1 MKNEIRAILLS
12 SFLPAPLVGS
22 HILTSSG
29 SWFGSSPQPS
39 FSRLFVSLITS
50 FPRLCLRPEGMND
63 HRERRPKG
71 TVSTEPRW
79 ETSDRKVM
87 PGERSSSGSSAHIVV
102 PLGRSP
108 GPTVLPS
115 DSRLTAHILR
125 TPGTRGTREAT
136 TEGTE

>member
-1 MKNEIRAILLS
+1 MSDRDRGPRPTVVLSALRFPHHLVSSVVLTPRRDERPTGEKTEGDSKHRTEMGNE
-12 SFLPAPLVGS
+12 
-22 HILTSSG
+22 
-29 SWFGSSPQPS
+29 
-39 FSRLFVSLITS
+39 
-50 FPRLCLRPEGMND
+50 
-63 HRERRPKG
+63 
-71 TVSTEPRW
+71 
-79 ETSDRKVM
+79 DRKVM